1 MGEFKEF
8 IKSRTFLLNLAAA
21 IVLLVIIATA
31 TSKYL
36 DVFTRHGEFIVLP
49 DLNKKPLVEAE
60 GILKRE
66 GLQYIIIDST
76 YDEKLPPRTVINQI
90 PYVGAHVKSGR
101 NVYLYITTAVA
112 PTVEIP
118 ASGVIDASFA
128 SARLLLEHEGLKI
141 SPDIQTQVDICVG
154 CVLKVIYKGKV
165 LSPGDKL
172 PKGSRVQVVLGR
184 DANTPAEGQ

>member
-1 MGEFKEF
+1 MGEFKDF
-8 IKSRTFLLNLAAA
+8 IKSRTFLLNLAGA
-21 IVLLVIIATA
+21 IVLLVIVATA

-36 DVFTRHGEFIVLP
+36 DVFTRHGKFIVLP
-49 DLNKKPLVEAE
+49 DLNKKPLADVEVL
-60 GILKRE
+60 LKNE

-101 NVYLYITTAVA
+101 NIYLYITTAVA
-112 PTVEIP
+112 PMVEIP

-128 SARLLLEHEGLKI
+128 SAKLLLEREGLKI
-141 SPDIQTQVDICVG
+141 STDVQSEVNICVG

-172 PKGSRVQVVLGR
+172 AKGSRVQVVLGR
-184 DANTPAEGQ
+184 DANSPADRN